1 MNFVKK
7 ILLVHGDGKARRTLT
22 LLLAGT
28 GYDVRPC
35 ARPDLALEAARAEW
49 FDLSL
54 VADPLPEMSSFGFVE
69 ALKKLQPSVPV
80 LLLVNQLE
88 LPSVIKGIRLAV
100 TDVLA
105 PDNDWALVM
114 QRVNALLRPGESAA
128 SVDLTPVELAEVE
141 AILAKV
147 GGGATGSTPPVAEGA
162 NQPEAMREELQ
173 RLTRERDDFKR
184 TAERLAQEKT
194 SLEAEVKA
202 QLARHADVA
211 SLEGELGDLRSER
224 EVVAA
229 AQAAVDDKARALAAA
244 REELARERAA
254 LAAERAQGLPAGDAK
269 RLKSTE
275 ELARER
281 ETLEDMRLDLRA
293 EDVRLREEGAKVRQT
308 QTRLE
313 SERRQLQDDMELLRE
328 QEANLRAYEQRLRSL
343 PAEAEAARVM
353 RAAPRPS
360 RDPFLRDPSLD
371 DAWNKVNRALDL
383 LEAERRNF
391 TDEKLALKESMAR
404 LVQKE
409 EQLTQKEVLLAE
421 QERRLNAPVAAR
433 PSFTHEPFKAA
444 KAIFAGGKKPES
456 GPSEAGH

>member
-7 ILLVHGDGKARRTLT
+7 ILLVHGDAKARRTLT

-35 ARPDLALEAARAEW
+35 ARPDLALDAARSEW

-100 TDVLA
+100 SDVLA

-114 QRVNALLRPGESAA
+114 QRVNALLRPSDSAA
-128 SVDLTPVELAEVE
+128 PVDLTPVELAEVE

-147 GGGATGSTPPVAEGA
+147 SGGAAGSNPPVAELPS
-162 NQPEAMREELQ
+162 QPEAMRAELQ
-173 RLTRERDDFKR
+173 RLTHDRDDFKK

-211 SLEGELGDLRSER
+211 RLEADLGELRSER

-229 AQAAVDDKARALAAA
+229 AQAAVDEKARALAAA

-281 ETLEDMRLDLRA
+281 EIVEDLRLDLRA
-293 EDVRLREEGAKVRQT
+293 EDVRLREEAAKVRQT
-308 QTRLE
+308 QSRLE
-313 SERRQLQDDMELLRE
+313 SERQQLQDDMELLRE
-328 QEANLRAYEQRLRSL
+328 QETNLRAYEQRLRSL
-343 PAEAEAARVM
+343 PAEAEAARVL

-371 DAWNKVNRALDL
+371 EAWNKVNRALDL

-404 LVQKE
+404 LAQKE
-409 EQLTQKEVLLAE
+409 EQLQQKEATLAE
-421 QERRLNAPVAAR
+421 HERRLNAPGEAR
-433 PSFTHEPFKAA
+433 PSFTHQPFKAA
-444 KAIFAGGKKPES
+444 KAIFVSGKKPD
-456 GPSEAGH
+456 